1 MFNSNTVT
9 GAEERSLNPCSSC

>member
-9 GAEERSLNPCSSC
+9 AAEERSLNPCSSC